1 MAHQRIPPNGNSKGA
16 SMEYRTTCRLCKND
30 IVIEVDDEKDSAAKE
45 VGVNLDIWIGNSN
58 VLCEP
63 CYTYKET
70 GVRPTNTPPMKDF
83 LFE

>member
-1 MAHQRIPPNGNSKGA
+1 
-16 SMEYRTTCRLCKND
+16 MEYRTTCRLCKND
-30 IVIEVDDEKDSAAKE
+30 IVIEVDDEKDAAAKE

-63 CYTYKET
+63 CYTYRET

>member
-1 MAHQRIPPNGNSKGA
+1 
-16 SMEYRTTCRLCKND
+16 MEYKTKCRLCKNE
-30 IVIEVDDEKDSAAKE
+30 IVIEVDDDKDSAAK
-45 VGVNLDIWIGNSN
+45 GAGLNLETWIGSSK

>member
-1 MAHQRIPPNGNSKGA
+1 
-16 SMEYRTTCRLCKND
+16 MEYKTKCRLCKNE
-30 IVIEVDDEKDSAAKE
+30 IVIEVDDEKDSAAK
-45 VGVNLDIWIGNSN
+45 GAGLDLETWIEKSK

>member
-1 MAHQRIPPNGNSKGA
+1 
-16 SMEYRTTCRLCKND
+16 MEYKTKCRLCKNE
-30 IVIEVDDEKDSAAKE
+30 IVVEVDDEKDSAAK
-45 VGVNLDIWIGNSN
+45 GSGLNLETWIGSSK

>member
-1 MAHQRIPPNGNSKGA
+1 MVYKTI
-16 SMEYRTTCRLCKND
+16 CRLCKNE

-45 VGVNLDIWIGNSN
+45 AGLNLDSWISNSR
-58 VLCEP
+58 VLCQP

-70 GVRPTNTPPMKDF
+70 GHRPTNTPPMRDF

>member
-1 MAHQRIPPNGNSKGA
+1 
-16 SMEYRTTCRLCKND
+16 MEYKTTCRLCKNE
-30 IVIEVDDEKDSAAKE
+30 IVIEVDDEKDAAAKD
-45 VGVNLDIWIGNSN
+45 VGVNLETWIENSK

>member
-1 MAHQRIPPNGNSKGA
+1 
-16 SMEYRTTCRLCKND
+16 MEYKTKCRLCKNE
-30 IVIEVDDEKDSAAKE
+30 IVIEVDDEKDSAAK
-45 VGVNLDIWIGNSN
+45 GAGLNLETWIGKSK

>member
-1 MAHQRIPPNGNSKGA
+1 
-16 SMEYRTTCRLCKND
+16 
-30 IVIEVDDEKDSAAKE
+30 VIEINDEKDSAAKE
-45 VGVNLDIWIGNSN
+45 VGVNLDTWISNSK

-70 GVRPTNTPPMKDF
+70 GSRPTNTPPMKDF